1 MHLLAGCLRSAILL
15 SAATLLAHAL
25 PRTTHLLGSEAATNK
40 LVVAHHIIGYTY
52 PYNLSTWESDIELAY
67 QSGLD
72 GFALNVGSDTWEAD
86 QVANA

>member
-1 MHLLAGCLRSAILL
+1 MRAGACFYLTALLGAVAPLTR
-15 SAATLLAHAL
+15 AL
-25 PRTTHLLGSEAATNK
+25 PQLPTRRAEDPSK

-72 GFALNVGSDTWEAD
+72 GFALNVGSDSWEED
-86 QVANA
+86 QVASA